1 MAKSE
6 SKTRKTTRSRS
17 SSSKAKSRS
26 PSRSRT
32 SSRSRTRKSTTNRKK
47 APLLSVIGV
56 LVALLLGYLAY
67 EGYIELPEDFQLP
80 EVGEIGELLE
90 GGELPGLAE
99 VTEEEEGVPPAE
111 PAASRQTST
120 GTIEVFFT
128 TPWLIYPD
136 ERDQRTPPPFLPK
149 LLADLDA
156 ARSSIEVVTFD
167 YNLESVADA
176 LIRAQ
181 ERGVVVRLGLDHEN
195 LEKPEMSAWAGRL
208 EEAGIPIA
216 WEDTTAFQHSKFLII
231 DEALVWTGS
240 WNISENGTY
249 RNNNN
254 LLRLTIP
261 AIVENYA
268 AEFSQMMGGEF
279 GRGKL
284 SLAPH
289 PLIQVDALTIENYFS
304 PQDGIEEHLVHHL
317 SQAQERIRFLAFSY
331 TSDPIAEAMLERH
344 RAGVVVQGVFERRN
358 AHGTGAEFERL
369 QENGAEVLED
379 GNCYTM
385 HHKVIIIDDETV
397 ITGSYN
403 FSKRAEEDNDENVVI
418 IQDPMIAGQFVEE
431 FERVYA
437 QSQNP
442 IPCGR

>member
-17 SSSKAKSRS
+17 SSSKAK
-26 PSRSRT
+26 
-32 SSRSRTRKSTTNRKK
+32 SRSRTRKSTTNRKK

-80 EVGEIGELLE
+80 EVGELGELLE

-99 VTEEEEGVPPAE
+99 VTEEEEEGAPPPE

-128 TPWLIYPD
+128 TPWLVYPD

-181 ERGVVVRLGLDHEN
+181 ERGVMVRLGLDREN

-208 EEAGIPIA
+208 EEADIPIA
-216 WEDTTAFQHSKFLII
+216 WEETTAFQHSKFLII

-268 AEFSQMMGGEF
+268 AEFSQMMEGEF

-344 RAGVVVQGVFERRN
+344 QAGVVVQGVFERRN

-369 QENGAEVLED
+369 QENGVEVLED

-437 QSQNP
+437 QAQNP